1 MRETKIIPGAVEPIG
16 PYSHAVITNG
26 FVYVSGQGPVDPKS
40 GKISPDFKQQV
51 RQTLENIRLILRGVD
66 LDMQD
71 VVKTHV
77 FLSDLANFDALNEVY
92 YEYFPDDHPART
104 TVGAQLLN
112 ILVEIDCVAALRLPF
127 KE

>member
-26 FVYVSGQGPVDPKS
+26 FVYVSGQGPVDPKT

-92 YEYFPDDHPART
+92 YEYFPADHPART
-104 TVGAQLLN
+104 TVGAQRLN
-112 ILVEIDCVAALRLPF
+112 ILVEIDCVAALRLRLN
-127 KE
+127 E